1 MGTDN
6 SNHVSR
12 RDCRRR
18 GADRPGGDCRPS
30 ARRRQEAKAQ
40 GRQEGQEG
48 PQGPKGR
55 QEGPKEPQGRQ
66 EEPKVS
72 TKVQEGRQEGQK
84 VQEEDDQATATTCR
98 TRRQQAR
105 PRRPNHRPV
114 RCCRYEGCEGTHQR
128 CCYSEGSRQ
137 EGHQGCQFCFEQGS
151 CSSGPTTCHQVCQGR
166 QEGTKGQEIQEVQEE
181 PKVPQVSSSR
191 PALIDKLEKL
201 TTCLTAAH
209 ACTVA

>member
-40 GRQEGQEG
+40 GRQEGQES

-66 EEPKVS
+66 E
-72 TKVQEGRQEGQK
+72 GQK
-84 VQEEDDQATATTCR
+84 VQEEDGQATATTCR

-114 RCCRYEGCEGTHQR
+114 HCCRYEGYEGTHQR
-128 CCYSEGSRQ
+128 CCYPEGSRQ
-137 EGHQGCQFCFEQGS
+137 EGHQGCQFCFN
-151 CSSGPTTCHQVCQGR
+151 
-166 QEGTKGQEIQEVQEE
+166 
-181 PKVPQVSSSR
+181 KVLVRLVRRRVIKAKKAAKKAGKKARKAKKSKKSKKSR
-191 PALIDKLEKL
+191 KSRK
-201 TTCLTAAH
+201 
-209 ACTVA
+209 

>member
-1 MGTDN
+1 MGRFDKSLVSTTQAISTTTHQTDN

-12 RDCRRR
+12 GDCRRR

-55 QEGPKEPQGRQ
+55 QEGPKGSQGRQ

-84 VQEEDDQATATTCR
+84 VQEEDDQATATTCP
-98 TRRQQAR
+98 TRR
-105 PRRPNHRPV
+105 
-114 RCCRYEGCEGTHQR
+114 R
-128 CCYSEGSRQ
+128 CCYPAGSRQ

-151 CSSGPTTCHQVCQGR
+151 CSSGPT
-166 QEGTKGQEIQEVQEE
+166 
-181 PKVPQVSSSR
+181 
-191 PALIDKLEKL
+191 
-201 TTCLTAAH
+201 
-209 ACTVA
+209 

>member
-1 MGTDN
+1 MGRFDKSLVSTTQAISTTTHQTDN

-12 RDCRRR
+12 GDCRRR

-30 ARRRQEAKAQ
+30 TRRRQEAKAQ
-40 GRQEGQEG
+40 GRQEGQES

-55 QEGPKEPQGRQ
+55 QEGPKGSQGRQ

-84 VQEEDDQATATTCR
+84 FQEEDDQATATTCP

-105 PRRPNHRPV
+105 SRRPNHRPV
-114 RCCRYEGCEGTHQR
+114 RCFCYEGYEGTRHR
-128 CCYSEGSRQ
+128 CCYPAGSRQ

-151 CSSGPTTCHQVCQGR
+151 CSYGPTTCHQVCQG
-166 QEGTKGQEIQEVQEE
+166 
-181 PKVPQVSSSR
+181 
-191 PALIDKLEKL
+191 
-201 TTCLTAAH
+201 
-209 ACTVA
+209 